1 MFVINHYIMSND
13 KDPSTSSDANENFL
27 DSEVSETI
35 NADGSV
41 TPEIGQQQ
49 EEQQSQSE
57 NKSNEIQ
64 DYSISKDKV
73 PSFKKIL
80 VTDDGK
86 DISNKALNYAVS
98 LSNSTGA
105 ELFIVRIL
113 QDTEKYGNISLEGS
127 YEKTQIDNQQQDF
140 HRKIKGDVINAMEEK
155 IKKCQEAGCK
165 NKVSYK
171 FLTGN
176 VVDEIV
182 NEINN
187 NDYDLVVMLTYHI
200 DSWFSSLFS
209 DVRKIMNHI
218 SKPVLIIQ

>member
-1 MFVINHYIMSND
+1 MSSD
-13 KDPSTSSDANENFL
+13 KDSPTSSN
-27 DSEVSETI
+27 TQ
-35 NADGSV
+35 
-41 TPEIGQQQ
+41 EI
-49 EEQQSQSE
+49 SS
-57 NKSNEIQ
+57 NKSNISEVNPKEHRPNEIEHYQ
-64 DYSISKDKV
+64 ISKDTI

-105 ELFIVRIL
+105 ELFIIRIL
-113 QDTEKYGNISLEGS
+113 QDVEKYGNISLEGS
-127 YEKTQIDNQQQDF
+127 HEISQMNNKDF
-140 HRKIKGDVINAMEEK
+140 HRNIKGDVINAMEEK
-155 IKKCQEAGCK
+155 IKRCQEAGCK

-171 FLTGN
+171 FLTGSI
-176 VVDEIV
+176 VDEIV

-187 NDYDLVVMLTYHI
+187 NNNYDLVVMLTYHI

>member
-1 MFVINHYIMSND
+1 MSSNKYIPTSDGKEIIN
-13 KDPSTSSDANENFL
+13 L
-27 DSEVSETI
+27 
-35 NADGSV
+35 DGSSISESE
-41 TPEIGQQQ
+41 PENH
-49 EEQQSQSE
+49 EP
-57 NKSNEIQ
+57 KEIEG
-64 DYSISKDKV
+64 SHISKDNL

-86 DISNKALNYAVS
+86 DISNRALNYAVS

-105 ELFIVRIL
+105 ELHILRIL
-113 QDTEKYGNISLEGS
+113 KDVEKFGDVSLEGS
-127 YEKTQIDNQQQDF
+127 HESSKIDNYNF
-140 HRKIKGDVINAMEEK
+140 HRHIKGDVIDAMEEK
-155 IKKCQEAGCK
+155 IKKCEAAGCK

-182 NEINN
+182 NEIDNN
-187 NDYDLVVMLTYHI
+187 NYDLVVMLTSHI

-209 DVRKIMNHI
+209 DVRKIITHI

>member
-1 MFVINHYIMSND
+1 MSND
-13 KDPSTSSDANENFL
+13 KDPSTSSHAKEISSNGSNK
-27 DSEVSETI
+27 SEVKSEKYE
-35 NADGSV
+35 
-41 TPEIGQQQ
+41 PKEIEGHH
-49 EEQQSQSE
+49 
-57 NKSNEIQ
+57 
-64 DYSISKDKV
+64 ISKDDL

-105 ELFIVRIL
+105 ELFILRIL
-113 QDTEKYGNISLEGS
+113 HDVEKFGNISLEGS
-127 YEKTQIDNQQQDF
+127 HEKSQMDNQQDY
-140 HRKIKGDVINAMEEK
+140 HRKIKGDVIDAMEEK
-155 IKKCQEAGCK
+155 IKKCQEAGCQ

-182 NEINN
+182 NEINDN
-187 NDYDLVVMLTYHI
+187 NYDLIVMLTSHI

-209 DVRKIMNHI
+209 DVRKIINHI
-218 SKPVLIIQ
+218 SKPVLIVQ

>member
-1 MFVINHYIMSND
+1 M
-13 KDPSTSSDANENFL
+13 SSDKYIPTSDGKEI
-27 DSEVSETI
+27 I
-35 NADGSV
+35 NPDGSSISEIE
-41 TPEIGQQQ
+41 PENH
-49 EEQQSQSE
+49 EP
-57 NKSNEIQ
+57 KEIEG
-64 DYSISKDKV
+64 YYISKDTI

-105 ELFIVRIL
+105 ELHILRIL
-113 QDTEKYGNISLEGS
+113 KDVEKFGDVSLEGS
-127 YEKTQIDNQQQDF
+127 HDSSKIDNQNF
-140 HRKIKGDVINAMEEK
+140 HRNIKGDVIDAMEEK
-155 IKKCQEAGCK
+155 IKKCEAAGCK

-182 NEINN
+182 NEIDNN
-187 NDYDLVVMLTYHI
+187 NYDLVVMLTSHI

-209 DVRKIMNHI
+209 DVRKIITHI

>member
-1 MFVINHYIMSND
+1 M
-13 KDPSTSSDANENFL
+13 SSDKYIPTSDGKEI
-27 DSEVSETI
+27 I
-35 NADGSV
+35 NPDGSSISDI
-41 TPEIGQQQ
+41 EGHQ
-49 EEQQSQSE
+49 
-57 NKSNEIQ
+57 
-64 DYSISKDKV
+64 ISKDTI

-86 DISNKALNYAVS
+86 DISNKALNYAVA

-105 ELFIVRIL
+105 ELHIL
-113 QDTEKYGNISLEGS
+113 HILKDVEKYGNISLEGS
-127 YEKTQIDNQQQDF
+127 HEISQVDNQDF
-140 HRKIKGDVINAMEEK
+140 HRHIKGDVIDAMEEK
-155 IKKCQEAGCK
+155 IKKCEEAGCK

-171 FLTGN
+171 FLTGS

-187 NDYDLVVMLTYHI
+187 NNYDLVVMLTSHI

-209 DVRKIMNHI
+209 DVRKIITHI

>member
-1 MFVINHYIMSND
+1 MSSD
-13 KDPSTSSDANENFL
+13 KNTSISSSDAKENVL
-27 DSEVSETI
+27 DMEVSETI

-41 TPEIGQQQ
+41 TPDIGQ
-49 EEQQSQSE
+49 EEEEEEQSQSE
-57 NKSNEIQ
+57 NKSNELQ
-64 DYSISKDKV
+64 DYSISKNNI

-127 YEKTQIDNQQQDF
+127 YEKSQSDNQQQDF
-140 HRKIKGDVINAMEEK
+140 HRKIKGDVINTMEEK
-155 IKKCQEAGCK
+155 IKKCQEAGSK

-187 NDYDLVVMLTYHI
+187 DNYDLVVMLSSHI

>member
-1 MFVINHYIMSND
+1 MSNN
-13 KDPSTSSDANENFL
+13 KNPSTSSDAKENVL
-27 DSEVSETI
+27 DIEVNETI
-35 NADGSV
+35 NPDGSV
-41 TPEIGQQQ
+41 TPEIEQ
-49 EEQQSQSE
+49 EEKQQSQTQSE
-57 NKSNEIQ
+57 NDSRELQ
-64 DYSISKDKV
+64 DYSISKNNI

-80 VTDDGK
+80 ITDDGK

-105 ELFIVRIL
+105 ELFILRIL
-113 QDTEKYGNISLEGS
+113 HDIEKYGNISLEGS
-127 YEKTQIDNQQQDF
+127 YEKSQKDNQQQDF
-140 HRKIKGDVINAMEEK
+140 HRNIKGDVIDAMEEK

-187 NDYDLVVMLTYHI
+187 NTYDLVVMLTYHI

-209 DVRKIMNHI
+209 DVRKIINHI

>member
-1 MFVINHYIMSND
+1 MSND
-13 KDPSTSSDANENFL
+13 KDPSISSDAKENVL
-27 DSEVSETI
+27 DREVSETI
-35 NADGSV
+35 HADGSV
-41 TPEIGQQQ
+41 TPEIEQ
-49 EEQQSQSE
+49 EEQQSQLG
-57 NKSNEIQ
+57 NKSKELQ
-64 DYSISKDKV
+64 DYSISKDNL

-105 ELFIVRIL
+105 ELFILRIL
-113 QDTEKYGNISLEGS
+113 HDFEKFGNVSLEGS
-127 YEKTQIDNQQQDF
+127 YEKSERDNQQEF
-140 HRKIKGDVINAMEEK
+140 HRNIKGDVIDAMEEK
-155 IKKCQEAGCK
+155 IKKCQEAGCQ
-165 NKVSYK
+165 NKISYK

-187 NDYDLVVMLTYHI
+187 NSYDLVVMLTYHI

-218 SKPVLIIQ
+218 SKPILIIQ

>member
-1 MFVINHYIMSND
+1 MSND
-13 KDPSTSSDANENFL
+13 KDPSTSSDTKEISSNGNNI
-27 DSEVSETI
+27 SE
-35 NADGSV
+35 AK
-41 TPEIGQQQ
+41 PEKH
-49 EEQQSQSE
+49 ES
-57 NKSNEIQ
+57 KEIES
-64 DYSISKDKV
+64 YRISKDNL

-98 LSNSTGA
+98 LSNFTGA
-105 ELFIVRIL
+105 ELFILRIL
-113 QDTEKYGNISLEGS
+113 HDVEKYGNISLEGS
-127 YEKTQIDNQQQDF
+127 YEKAQVDNQQQDF
-140 HRKIKGDVINAMEEK
+140 HRNIKGDVIDVMEEK
-155 IKKCQEAGCK
+155 IKKCQEAGCQ

-187 NDYDLVVMLTYHI
+187 NNYDLVVMLSSHI

-209 DVRKIMNHI
+209 EVRKIMNHI

>member
-1 MFVINHYIMSND
+1 MSSD
-13 KDPSTSSDANENFL
+13 KDSPTSSN
-27 DSEVSETI
+27 TQ
-35 NADGSV
+35 
-41 TPEIGQQQ
+41 EI
-49 EEQQSQSE
+49 SS
-57 NKSNEIQ
+57 NKSNISEVNPKEHRPNEIEHYQ
-64 DYSISKDKV
+64 ISKDTI

-105 ELFIVRIL
+105 ELFILRIL
-113 QDTEKYGNISLEGS
+113 QDVEKYGNISLEGS
-127 YEKTQIDNQQQDF
+127 HEISQMNNKDF
-140 HRKIKGDVINAMEEK
+140 HRNIKGDVIDAMEEK
-155 IKKCQEAGCK
+155 IKRCQEAGCK

-187 NDYDLVVMLTYHI
+187 NNYDLIVMLTSHI

-209 DVRKIMNHI
+209 DVRKIINHI

>member
-1 MFVINHYIMSND
+1 MSNND
-13 KDPSTSSDANENFL
+13 NPSTSSDAKENVL
-27 DSEVSETI
+27 DMEVSETI
-35 NADGSV
+35 NPDGSV
-41 TPEIGQQQ
+41 TPEIEQ
-49 EEQQSQSE
+49 EEQQSQLG
-57 NKSNEIQ
+57 NKSRELQ
-64 DYSISKDKV
+64 DYLISKDNL

-105 ELFIVRIL
+105 EIFILRIL
-113 QDTEKYGNISLEGS
+113 HDVEKYGNISLEGS
-127 YEKTQIDNQQQDF
+127 YEKSQVDNQQDF
-140 HRKIKGDVINAMEEK
+140 HRKIKGDVIDTMEEK
-155 IKKCQEAGCK
+155 IKKCQEAGCQ
-165 NKVSYK
+165 NKISYK

-187 NDYDLVVMLTYHI
+187 NNNNYDLVVMLTSHI

>member
-1 MFVINHYIMSND
+1 MSND
-13 KDPSTSSDANENFL
+13 KDPSTSSHAKEISSNGSNILEVK
-27 DSEVSETI
+27 SEKYE
-35 NADGSV
+35 
-41 TPEIGQQQ
+41 PKEIEGHH
-49 EEQQSQSE
+49 
-57 NKSNEIQ
+57 
-64 DYSISKDKV
+64 ISKDNL

-105 ELFIVRIL
+105 ELFILRIL
-113 QDTEKYGNISLEGS
+113 HDVEKFGNISLEGS
-127 YEKTQIDNQQQDF
+127 YEKSQMDNQQDY
-140 HRKIKGDVINAMEEK
+140 HRKIKGDVIDAMEEK

-182 NEINN
+182 NEIHKNN
-187 NDYDLVVMLTYHI
+187 YDLIVMLTSHI

-209 DVRKIMNHI
+209 DVRKIINHI

>member
-1 MFVINHYIMSND
+1 MSND
-13 KDPSTSSDANENFL
+13 KDPSTSSHAKEISSNGSNK
-27 DSEVSETI
+27 SEVKSEKYE
-35 NADGSV
+35 
-41 TPEIGQQQ
+41 PKEIEGHH
-49 EEQQSQSE
+49 
-57 NKSNEIQ
+57 
-64 DYSISKDKV
+64 ISKDDL

-105 ELFIVRIL
+105 ELFILRIL
-113 QDTEKYGNISLEGS
+113 HDIEKFGNISLEGS
-127 YEKTQIDNQQQDF
+127 HEKSQMDNQQDY
-140 HRKIKGDVINAMEEK
+140 HRKIKGDVIDAMEEK
-155 IKKCQEAGCK
+155 IKKCQDAGCK

-182 NEINN
+182 NEIHKNN
-187 NDYDLVVMLTYHI
+187 YDLIVMVTSHI

-209 DVRKIMNHI
+209 DVRKIINHI
-218 SKPVLIIQ
+218 SKPVLIVQ

>member
-1 MFVINHYIMSND
+1 MSND
-13 KDPSTSSDANENFL
+13 KDSSITTGAKENNL
-27 DSEVSETI
+27 DTEVSETI

-41 TPEIGQQQ
+41 TLAEQE
-49 EEQQSQSE
+49 EEQQSQLE
-57 NKSNEIQ
+57 NKSKELQN
-64 DYSISKDKV
+64 YSISKNNI

-86 DISNKALNYAVS
+86 DISQALNYAVS

-105 ELFIVRIL
+105 ELFIIRIL
-113 QDTEKYGNISLEGS
+113 QDMEKYGDISFGGS
-127 YEKTQIDNQQQDF
+127 QERSQIDNQQHDF
-140 HRKIKGDVINAMEEK
+140 HRKIKGDVIDAMEEK

-171 FLTGN
+171 FLMGN
-176 VVDEIV
+176 VVNEIV
-182 NEINN
+182 KEINN
-187 NDYDLVVMLTYHI
+187 NDYDLVVMLSSHI

-218 SKPVLIIQ
+218 SKPVLIVQ

>member
-1 MFVINHYIMSND
+1 MSND
-13 KDPSTSSDANENFL
+13 KNPSTSSDAKENVL
-27 DSEVSETI
+27 DMELSETI
-35 NADGSV
+35 NPDGSV
-41 TPEIGQQQ
+41 TPGIEQ

-57 NKSNEIQ
+57 K
-64 DYSISKDKV
+64 DYSISKNNI

-105 ELFIVRIL
+105 ELFILRIL
-113 QDTEKYGNISLEGS
+113 HDVEKYGNISLEGS
-127 YEKTQIDNQQQDF
+127 YEKSQKDNQQQDF
-140 HRKIKGDVINAMEEK
+140 HRKIKGDVIDAMEEK

-176 VVDEIV
+176 IVDEIV

-209 DVRKIMNHI
+209 DVRKIMNQI
-218 SKPVLIIQ
+218 NKPVLIIQ

>member
-1 MFVINHYIMSND
+1 MSND
-13 KDPSTSSDANENFL
+13 KDPTISSDAKENVL
-27 DSEVSETI
+27 DVEVSETI

-49 EEQQSQSE
+49 EEEQSQSE
-57 NKSNEIQ
+57 NKSSELQ
-64 DYSISKDKV
+64 DYSISKDKI

-113 QDTEKYGNISLEGS
+113 QDVEKYGNISLEGS
-127 YEKTQIDNQQQDF
+127 YEKSQTDNQQQDF
-140 HRKIKGDVINAMEEK
+140 HRKIKGDVIDAMEEK
-155 IKKCQEAGCK
+155 IKKCQEAGCQ

-182 NEINN
+182 KEINN
-187 NDYDLVVMLTYHI
+187 KNYDLIVMLSSHI

>member
-1 MFVINHYIMSND
+1 M
-13 KDPSTSSDANENFL
+13 SSDKYIPTSDGKEI
-27 DSEVSETI
+27 I
-35 NADGSV
+35 NPDGSSISQIE
-41 TPEIGQQQ
+41 PENH
-49 EEQQSQSE
+49 EP
-57 NKSNEIQ
+57 KEIEG
-64 DYSISKDKV
+64 YHISKDTI

-86 DISNKALNYAVS
+86 DISNKTLNYAVA

-105 ELFIVRIL
+105 ELHILRIL
-113 QDTEKYGNISLEGS
+113 KDVEKFGDVSLEGS
-127 YEKTQIDNQQQDF
+127 HEMSQMDNQDY
-140 HRKIKGDVINAMEEK
+140 HRKIKGEIIDAMEEK

-182 NEINN
+182 NEIDNN
-187 NDYDLVVMLTYHI
+187 NYDLVVMLTSHI

-209 DVRKIMNHI
+209 DVRKIISSI

>member
-1 MFVINHYIMSND
+1 MSSNKYI
-13 KDPSTSSDANENFL
+13 STSDGKEI
-27 DSEVSETI
+27 I
-35 NADGSV
+35 NLDGSSISEIE
-41 TPEIGQQQ
+41 PENH
-49 EEQQSQSE
+49 EP
-57 NKSNEIQ
+57 KEIEG
-64 DYSISKDKV
+64 SHISKDNL

-86 DISNKALNYAVS
+86 DISNRALNYAVS

-105 ELFIVRIL
+105 ELHILRIL
-113 QDTEKYGNISLEGS
+113 KDVEKFGDVSLEGS
-127 YEKTQIDNQQQDF
+127 HESSKIDNYNF
-140 HRKIKGDVINAMEEK
+140 HRHIKGDVIDAMEEK
-155 IKKCQEAGCK
+155 IKKCEAAGCK

-182 NEINN
+182 NEIDNN
-187 NDYDLVVMLTYHI
+187 NYDLVVMLTSHI

-209 DVRKIMNHI
+209 DVRKIITHI

>member
-1 MFVINHYIMSND
+1 MSSD
-13 KDPSTSSDANENFL
+13 KDIPTSDGKEI
-27 DSEVSETI
+27 I
-35 NADGSV
+35 NPDGSSISEIE
-41 TPEIGQQQ
+41 PENH
-49 EEQQSQSE
+49 EL
-57 NKSNEIQ
+57 KEIEG
-64 DYSISKDKV
+64 YHISKDTI

-105 ELFIVRIL
+105 ELHILRIL
-113 QDTEKYGNISLEGS
+113 KDVEKFGDVSLEGS
-127 YEKTQIDNQQQDF
+127 HEMSQMDNQDY
-140 HRKIKGDVINAMEEK
+140 HRKIKGEVIDAMEEK
-155 IKKCQEAGCK
+155 IKKCEAAGCK

-182 NEINN
+182 NEIDNN
-187 NDYDLVVMLTYHI
+187 NYDLVVMLTSHI

-209 DVRKIMNHI
+209 DVRKIISSI

>member
-1 MFVINHYIMSND
+1 M
-13 KDPSTSSDANENFL
+13 SSDKYIPTSDGKEI
-27 DSEVSETI
+27 I
-35 NADGSV
+35 NPDGSNISKIE
-41 TPEIGQQQ
+41 PE
-49 EEQQSQSE
+49 
-57 NKSNEIQ
+57 NHKPKEIEG
-64 DYSISKDKV
+64 YHISKDTI

-105 ELFIVRIL
+105 ELYILRIL
-113 QDTEKYGNISLEGS
+113 KDVEQLGDVSLEGS
-127 YEKTQIDNQQQDF
+127 HESSKIDNYNF
-140 HRKIKGDVINAMEEK
+140 HRNIKGDVIDAMEEK
-155 IKKCQEAGCK
+155 IKKCEAAGCK

-187 NDYDLVVMLTYHI
+187 NNNNYDLVVMLTSHI

-209 DVRKIMNHI
+209 DVRKIITHI

>member
-1 MFVINHYIMSND
+1 MSSD
-13 KDPSTSSDANENFL
+13 KDIPTSDGKEI
-27 DSEVSETI
+27 I
-35 NADGSV
+35 NPDGSSISEIE
-41 TPEIGQQQ
+41 PE
-49 EEQQSQSE
+49 
-57 NKSNEIQ
+57 NHKPKEIEG
-64 DYSISKDKV
+64 YHISKDTI

-105 ELFIVRIL
+105 ELHILRIL
-113 QDTEKYGNISLEGS
+113 KDVEKFGDVSLEGS
-127 YEKTQIDNQQQDF
+127 HEMSQMDNQDY
-140 HRKIKGDVINAMEEK
+140 HRKIKGEVIDAMEEK

-182 NEINN
+182 NEIDNN
-187 NDYDLVVMLTYHI
+187 NYDLVVMLTSHI

-209 DVRKIMNHI
+209 DVRKIISSI

>member
-1 MFVINHYIMSND
+1 MSND
-13 KDPSTSSDANENFL
+13 KDPSISSHAKEISSNGSNK
-27 DSEVSETI
+27 SEVKSEKYE
-35 NADGSV
+35 
-41 TPEIGQQQ
+41 PKEIEGHH
-49 EEQQSQSE
+49 
-57 NKSNEIQ
+57 
-64 DYSISKDKV
+64 ISKDDL

-105 ELFIVRIL
+105 ELFILRIL
-113 QDTEKYGNISLEGS
+113 HDVEKFGNISLEGS
-127 YEKTQIDNQQQDF
+127 HEKSQMDNQQDY
-140 HRKIKGDVINAMEEK
+140 HRKIKGDVIDAMEEK
-155 IKKCQEAGCK
+155 IKRCQEAGCK

-182 NEINN
+182 NEIDNN
-187 NDYDLVVMLTYHI
+187 NYDLVVMLTSHI

-209 DVRKIMNHI
+209 DVRKIITQI